1 MASNTPQLWDKLW
14 INPISIEEDLFK
26 LAQEEHTIRWQRM
39 EHIILREFRTFEGL
53 RVIEIGAGAGTNA
66 ALMAKRGAQVTILD
80 YSDAALKRA
89 QEFFTRNGL
98 TATMLCQN
106 ALALPPEILGQFDIA
121 MSFGLTEHFRGDAR
135 VKINKAHFD
144 LVRPGGLVFISVPN
158 QFNPPYRIFKFTAE
172 LVGAWHVGE
181 EYPYSRGE
189 LRHICKQ
196 IGIRDYGFFG
206 DNFFWSLNFVSPLKI
221 IRKIFKIKPNLSIA
235 RLKKEKG
242 TWLDQF
248 FAYALILYGKKE

>member
-89 QEFFTRNGL
+89 QEFFARNGL

-106 ALALPPEILGQFDIA
+106 ALALPPEMLERFDIA
-121 MSFGLTEHFRGDAR
+121 ISFGLTEHFRGKYNVVDVDGVR
-135 VKINKAHFD
+135 VNFGDGWA
-144 LVRPGGLVFISVPN
+144 LVRASNTQPVLVVRIEAKTPEKLAEIKGIVGKQLRRHDSLKNVDLN
-158 QFNPPYRIFKFTAE
+158 Q
-172 LVGAWHVGE
+172 
-181 EYPYSRGE
+181 
-189 LRHICKQ
+189 
-196 IGIRDYGFFG
+196 
-206 DNFFWSLNFVSPLKI
+206 
-221 IRKIFKIKPNLSIA
+221 
-235 RLKKEKG
+235 
-242 TWLDQF
+242 
-248 FAYALILYGKKE
+248 